1 MDDSPPLCR
10 PTRNDST
17 PFTFCNLHNENHRGL
32 FPNLKKI
39 TITLNMYFSYY
50 IPLAVLTPTS
60 PNPHPPSSPW
70 EFYFL
75 FIIILSPSFSLFFPF
90 SFHIFPYLF
99 IEKNNTHTH
108 IHFSSIVTHTLV
120 LKFLPPSTFLQF
132 SKGHMHLFR
141 CPSQNL
147 KIMLHTLFSLTP
159 IIRS

>member
-1 MDDSPPLCR
+1 MTVHLCVDPPEMIL
-10 PTRNDST
+10 
-17 PFTFCNLHNENHRGL
+17 LHLLSVICIMKTIGDCSQIK
-32 FPNLKKI
+32 KKI